1 MKQVRHERSLCGG
14 HRGWPR
20 GSEGSTVPW
29 CRRSVGD
36 LVRRTR
42 KLDAPA
48 TAAHAAGL
56 VDLGVRAVLVAGT
69 TGKASSRDPAERAA
83 LLGAL
88 RDALPPSSDVQV
100 IAGTSAPSIRE
111 AVALTAAARDG
122 SADAVVALSPP
133 QVSDPRPYYEAVA
146 EAAAEV
152 PVLAYHCP
160 DFSPPGRCLEHLRE
174 LPVSGCKDSSGDAT
188 RFHQELA
195 EFDGALHVGSP
206 VLTPLA
212 GTIGAAGALLAI
224 ANFDPERCIAAFEG
238 DVEAQRSLIKPHLET
253 MVRFPCLLKEFVAA
267 RFATTTTTRV
277 GRNRS

>member
-1 MKQVRHERSLCGG
+1 MSEVYVPVTGAGRGDQRGPLFRGVGVALVTLFDEHGSSTHLRQRRMPPDSSTSACEPCWWGG
-14 HRGWPR
+14 RPG
-20 GSEGSTVPW
+20 
-29 CRRSVGD
+29 RR
-36 LVRRTR
+36 RRAIPPSAR
-42 KLDAPA
+42 
-48 TAAHAAGL
+48 
-56 VDLGVRAVLVAGT
+56 RCSGT
-69 TGKASSRDPAERAA
+69 
-83 LLGAL
+83 L

-122 SADAVVALSPP
+122 SADAVLALSPP

-152 PVLAYHCP
+152 PVLAYHCA

-188 RFHQELA
+188 RFHRELA

-212 GTIGAAGALLAI
+212 GAIGAAGALLAI
-224 ANFDPERCIAAFEG
+224 ANFDPGRCIAAFEG
-238 DVEAQRSLIKPHLET
+238 DVEAQRSLIKPNLET

>member
-1 MKQVRHERSLCGG
+1 MSEVYVPVTGAGRGDQGG
-14 HRGWPR
+14 P
-20 GSEGSTVPW
+20 
-29 CRRSVGD
+29 
-36 LVRRTR
+36 LVRGV
-42 KLDAPA
+42 
-48 TAAHAAGL
+48 GL
-56 VDLGVRAVLVAGT
+56 ALVTLFDEHRSSTHLRQRRMPPDWSTSACERCWWGRPRRRRRAIPPSARHCSGT
-69 TGKASSRDPAERAA
+69 
-83 LLGAL
+83 L

-100 IAGTSAPSIRE
+100 IAGTGAPSIRE

-122 SADAVVALSPP
+122 SADAVLALSPP
-133 QVSDPRPYYEAVA
+133 QVTDPQPYYEAVA

-152 PVLAYHCP
+152 PVLACHCP
-160 DFSPPGRCLEHLRE
+160 AFSPPGRCLEHLRE

-188 RFHQELA
+188 RFHRELA

-206 VLTPLA
+206 VLTPVA

-238 DVEAQRSLIKPHLET
+238 DVEAQRSLIKPQLET

-267 RFATTTTTRV
+267 RFATATRV

>member
-1 MKQVRHERSLCGG
+1 MSEVYVPVTGAGRGDQRGPLFRGVGVALVTLFDEHGSSTHLRQRRMPPDSSTSACGRCWWRGRPGRRRRAIPPSARHCS
-14 HRGWPR
+14 
-20 GSEGSTVPW
+20 
-29 CRRSVGD
+29 
-36 LVRRTR
+36 
-42 KLDAPA
+42 
-48 TAAHAAGL
+48 
-56 VDLGVRAVLVAGT
+56 
-69 TGKASSRDPAERAA
+69 
-83 LLGAL
+83 GAL

-122 SADAVVALSPP
+122 SADAVLALSPP

-152 PVLAYHCP
+152 PVLAYHCA

-188 RFHQELA
+188 RFHQEFA

-212 GTIGAAGALLAI
+212 GTIGATGALLAI

-253 MVRFPCLLKEFVAA
+253 MVRFPCILKEFVAA
-267 RFATTTTTRV
+267 RFATSTTTRV
-277 GRNRS
+277 GRNGS